1 MILFDPEKASHLMKQ
16 WDVHVLL
23 PHTLLNAGYLVD
35 HWKHDLYTSIGP
47 WTTFDRDEPYQL
59 LVGLPQD
66 RQIEPFVT
74 CRRASEEGDMYNW
87 DVWIQDRRVW
97 GPDVPPRAMNS
108 PLGPAVTDPYIDP
121 YEAAVDA
128 LRERGLERATI
139 GIERRFLGI
148 EAFEKLQR
156 LLPEATFRD
165 ALGLFHELRM
175 VKTEEE
181 IRRMR
186 IVAAATQ
193 EVYRA
198 ALKCV
203 QPGMTGL
210 DFEHIFAAEHYR
222 RGVRHEW
229 LHTMIGPLGTDVVG
243 PNPGPFTPGQTV
255 CIDGGASYRNY
266 QSDLCMLL
274 SMGEPS
280 SELLSVYN
288 GMRRAMDAV
297 LESLRPGVAVR
308 TIFKTGNSLLE
319 KEGLES
325 YLKGYVGHGVGR
337 NIHEEP
343 VLGVESERVLE
354 KGMALSIEFSTRRPE
369 WGAIGLED
377 GVVITDDGYEDLS
390 TFGRELH
397 VAP

>member
-1 MILFDPEKASHLMKQ
+1 
-16 WDVHVLL
+16 
-23 PHTLLNAGYLVD
+23 
-35 HWKHDLYTSIGP
+35 
-47 WTTFDRDEPYQL
+47 
-59 LVGLPQD
+59 
-66 RQIEPFVT
+66 
-74 CRRASEEGDMYNW
+74 MYNW
-87 DVWIQDRRVW
+87 DVWIEDRRVW
-97 GPDVPPRAMNS
+97 GPDVPPRALNS

-121 YEAAVDA
+121 YEAVADA
-128 LRERGLERATI
+128 LRERGFERATI

-165 ALGLFHELRM
+165 VLGLFDELRM

-186 IVAAATQ
+186 IVATATQ
-193 EVYRA
+193 EAYRA

-210 DFEHIFAAEHYR
+210 DFEHIFGAEHYR
-222 RGVRHEW
+222 HGVRHEW

-243 PNPGPFTPGQTV
+243 PNPSPFTPGQTV

-280 SELLSVYN
+280 SELLTVYN

-297 LESLRPGVAVR
+297 LGSLRPGVAIGA
-308 TIFKTGNSLLE
+308 IFETGNSLLE
-319 KEGLES
+319 REGLES
-325 YLKGYVGHGVGR
+325 YLQGYIGHGVGR
-337 NIHEEP
+337 NVHEEP
-343 VLGVESERVLE
+343 VLGVGSERVLE